1 MTYLSRQNDQRQ
13 LFYDYFL
20 DAAVQ
25 TVRSEQET
33 QDPARSRVGSA
44 EERNRRHSGLSDGIA
59 DVAATASGGAG
70 GTTIGDSVRRYLV

>member
-1 MTYLSRQNDQRQ
+1 MVTSRQNDQRQ

-33 QDPARSRVGSA
+33 PDPARSGVGSA
-44 EERNRRHSGLSDGIA
+44 EEGNRGHSGLSDGIA